1 MNRPE
6 AEFPMDVKDYRSLE
20 KYCDWIEG
28 EFEEMAELMVDT
40 IDDHVKL
47 EKQVIELKEFLYEMS
62 LTGHIY
68 SGYEDKYRKLYN
80 K

>member
-1 MNRPE
+1 MKRPK

-28 EFEEMAELMVDT
+28 EFDEMAIMTEET
-40 IDDHVKL
+40 IQDYVQL